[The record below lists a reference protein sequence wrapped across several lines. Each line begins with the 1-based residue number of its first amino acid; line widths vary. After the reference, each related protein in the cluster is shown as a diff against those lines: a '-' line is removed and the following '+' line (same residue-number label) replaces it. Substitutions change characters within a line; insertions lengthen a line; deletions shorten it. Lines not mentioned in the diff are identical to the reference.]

1 MPPTDAPTLFH
12 ETWGEHAALIARTW
26 QPRERSLGRVAT
38 HVLDVATPE
47 DPLELELGGRLE
59 HVAVAYE
66 EYGRRDRDGT
76 NTVLVCHA
84 LTGSAHAA
92 GVGERDGAPGWW
104 DALIGPGKAIDT
116 DRFHVVS
123 SNVLGG
129 CYGTTGPSSIDPA
142 TGRPYGTRFP
152 RYTVRDMVAAQ
163 KRLLDRLGVTTLR
176 AVVGGSM
183 GGMQVVEWA
192 ATYPEM
198 VRAIVP
204 IAIGAR
210 HSAWAIGLNEVAR
223 RAITADPAWRGGA
236 YRLDQQP
243 EAGLGLAR
251 AIAMLSYRAP
261 ASVESRFGRAR
272 REEAA
277 RGSDGLGAGEAPFQ
291 VASYLAYQG
300 EKLVRRF
307 DANTYLYL
315 TLAMDEYDVGA
326 GRGGTSAVLSRLTMP
341 ALVIGID
348 SDVLY
353 PEAEVRELAAALP
366 NSTYARVSS
375 PHGHDA
381 FLIEFGQ
388 VERHLRAFLA

>member
-272 REEAA
+272 REEAV

-300 EKLVRRF
+300 VKLVRRF